1 MIVGWMAY
9 SILIAGV
16 AALAAHLLESAARL
30 VGRPTRWLWVAAMM
44 STASASAAAMFN
56 SVAFATRFLP
66 RKEAAPWLTGPAGT
80 FIGYY
85 ERLMMWDPT
94 ISVVLWVASGCL
106 ACVFAISIVR
116 LLKRS
121 STWRRTEVDGHK
133 VLVSATDG
141 PAVIGF
147 VRSAIVL
154 PEWALAEGERVRRL
168 IIAHE
173 REHQRSGDHLL
184 CLLTVAL
191 TVAQP
196 WNPAVWWM
204 ARRLRLA
211 IEVDCDARVLDHGSD
226 RRAYGLLLLE
236 AGSRAAGCRLPVPA
250 FSTPLSSL
258 EERLR
263 IIMAERRS
271 GRSRAVK
278 LSFVAVVLVT
288 TAAFVPDPT
297 SLHCVLR
304 DLGFCCDLHHRAM
317 SPPVVASATY

>member
-9 SILIAGV
+9 SVMIAGA
-16 AALAAHLLESAARL
+16 AALAAQLLENAARL
-30 VGRPTRWLWVAAMM
+30 VGRPTRWLWVAAMV
-44 STASASAAAMFN
+44 SSASASAAAMFA
-56 SVAFATRFLP
+56 SVAFSTRFLP

-85 ERLMMWDPT
+85 EKVMTWDPM
-94 ISVVLWVASGCL
+94 ISIVLWSASACL
-106 ACVFAISIVR
+106 ACVFAISILR
-116 LLKRS
+116 LARRS
-121 STWRRTEVDGHK
+121 NRWRRAEVDGHQ
-133 VLVSATDG
+133 VLVSATEG

-154 PEWALAEGERVRRL
+154 PEWALEEGERVRRL

-173 REHQRSGDHLL
+173 MEHQRSGDHLL
-184 CLLTVAL
+184 CLLTLGL
-191 TVAQP
+191 TIAQP

-211 IEVDCDARVLDHGSD
+211 IEVDCDARVLNHGSD

-263 IIMAERRS
+263 IITAERRS
-271 GRSRAVK
+271 GRSKAVK
-278 LSFVAVVLVT
+278 LSFVAGVLIA
-288 TAAFVPDPT
+288 TAAFIPDPT

-304 DLGFCCDLHHRAM
+304 DLGFCCDQHHQTHGRT
-317 SPPVVASATY
+317 VVASVTY